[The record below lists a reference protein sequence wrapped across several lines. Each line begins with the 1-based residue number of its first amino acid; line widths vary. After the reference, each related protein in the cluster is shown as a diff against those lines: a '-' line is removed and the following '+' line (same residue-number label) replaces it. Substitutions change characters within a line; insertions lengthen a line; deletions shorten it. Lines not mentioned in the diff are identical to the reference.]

1 MADYLY
7 ESARV
12 RVLETRLLGKEG
24 IETLLGAKDL
34 ADAVSRLADL
44 GISPVTDA
52 EGRFLREETL
62 SRLLRDAY
70 AELSDVMEKD
80 LALAL
85 WRYPYDCNNV
95 KAAIKGRIRGIDPR
109 SMLFDF
115 GTFDVDT
122 VLKMVETEDF
132 SALPEHMRAAA
143 VDALDA
149 YAKSKNPQTIDL
161 ILDSACYADMRAAAA
176 RSGVEAASRLV
187 CLRIDLCNLLT
198 VVRIL
203 RMERSGNTGR
213 QLLEAALIEGGTL
226 SIETLTEWFEGGEE
240 LLWERLYYTPL
251 SGISVELSR
260 GERTLTDVERSL
272 DNYQTYVL
280 REAKYAAFGAEVLI
294 AYLVAVEYE
303 VRNLRILLAG
313 KSVGLDAATIRERI
327 RDAYV

>member
-12 RVLETRLLGKEG
+12 RVLENRLLGREG
-24 IETLLGAKDL
+24 IETLLGAKDM
-34 ADAVSRLADL
+34 ADAVTRLTDL
-44 GISPVTDA
+44 GITPVCDG

-70 AELSDVMEKD
+70 AELSPVMEKD

-115 GTFDVDT
+115 GTLEIDAL
-122 VLKMVETEDF
+122 LKMVETEDF
-132 SALPEHMRAAA
+132 SALPAHMRAAA
-143 VDALDA
+143 VDALEA
-149 YAKSKNPQTIDL
+149 YAKSKNPQMIDL
-161 ILDSACYADMRAAAA
+161 ILDRACYADMLDAAET
-176 RSGVEAASRLV
+176 SGVGFAQRLV
-187 CLRIDLCNLLT
+187 RLRIDLCNILT
-198 VVRIL
+198 AVRIL
-203 RMERSGNTGR
+203 RMERSGDAGR
-213 QLLEAALIEGGTL
+213 QLWGAAYIEGGTL
-226 SIETLTEWFEGGEE
+226 DAATMNEWFEGGEE

-260 GERTLTDVERSL
+260 GSRSLTDVERSL
-272 DNYQTYVL
+272 DNYQMYVL
-280 REAKYAAFGAEVLI
+280 REVRYAAFGADVLI

-313 KSVGLDAATIRERI
+313 KSVGLDTATVRERI